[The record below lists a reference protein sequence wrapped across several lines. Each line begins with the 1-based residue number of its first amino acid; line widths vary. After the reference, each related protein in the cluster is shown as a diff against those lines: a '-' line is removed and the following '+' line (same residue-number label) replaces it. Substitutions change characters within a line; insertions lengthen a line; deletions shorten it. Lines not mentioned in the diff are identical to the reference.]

1 MHVFGQ
7 QTEYLEITQAGTGNT
22 HTERT
27 QMVSEFELWTLL
39 L

>member
-22 HTERT
+22 HAERT
-27 QMVSEFELWTLL
+27 QMVSEYELWTLL